1 MEFFINLQKNKVLD
15 KYSVVGELSRD
26 KGKGFLDPV
35 DAKCMSQRRVNDGP
49 GNHNSIKVG

>member
-15 KYSVVGELSRD
+15 KYSVAGELSRD